1 LLELGLKRPDDVDS
15 VSGDPARGGETQD
28 AEERNKTDEP
38 RKWIVA
44 GLGNPGDR
52 YADTPHNLG
61 FRVVD
66 RLALRHSIR
75 VTRKECQAM
84 VGAGTLCG
92 QTVTLAKPQTFM
104 NLSGVAVKSLLTKNS
119 MTADDLIVVYD
130 ELALPWTGL
139 RIRKTGSS
147 GGHNGVKSIVGSL
160 GTMDFK
166 RIRLG
171 IHPGHPVSD
180 GAKFV
185 LAPFRR
191 PQKEELDELLDYASD
206 AVEAIIAEGV
216 EKAMTRFNRRAL
228 GSDKEEA

>member
-1 LLELGLKRPDDVDS
+1 LPEPGLKRPNDVDS
-15 VSGDPARGGETQD
+15 VSEGRADGDETPDAGARK
-28 AEERNKTDEP
+28 KTYEP
-38 RKWIVA
+38 RKWIVV

-61 FRVVD
+61 FMVVD
-66 RLALRHSIR
+66 RLAVRHSVR
-75 VTRKECQAM
+75 LTRKECQAI
-84 VGAGTLCG
+84 VGEGTIG
-92 QTVTLAKPQTFM
+92 GRQVTLAKPQTFM

-119 MTADDLIVVYD
+119 MTADDLIIVYD
-130 ELALPWTGL
+130 ELDIPWTGL
-139 RIRKTGSS
+139 RIRGRGSA
-147 GGHNGVKSIVGSL
+147 GGHKGVKSILGNL

-171 IHPGHPVSD
+171 IHPGRPVSD

-185 LAPFRR
+185 LASFGRA
-191 PQKEELDELLDYASD
+191 QKKELDELLDYASD